1 MSGGPDAVVIG
12 GGAIG
17 TAAALELAER
27 GASVTLLE
35 RGGDLGWGCSAGNA
49 GLICP
54 SHAAPLASPA
64 ALRDGLRW
72 MGKADSPFYLRP
84 RASVLPWLA
93 RFVSAATPSRA
104 AASALVIREL
114 STMSLGLHADLAGRG
129 LDTGL
134 ERRGVLNVY
143 GTEPAFA
150 AARREA
156 EEATRFGLRPE
167 VFEGGLARELEP
179 ALGGTP
185 AGVVY
190 YPDDAHCEPLGF
202 VKAVGA
208 AAADAGVRIR
218 TRVEALGLR
227 RRNGRIDA
235 VVTTSG
241 DVRAGLVVLAA
252 GAWSPGLARGV
263 GLPLPVEGG
272 KGYHVDLEPGPGD
285 PRIPLWFQ
293 ETRVIA
299 TPLRGRLRLAGTL
312 ELAGL
317 DLGVDPR
324 RVNAVLRAG
333 RAGVAG
339 LADRAVVEVW
349 RGLRPCSPDGL
360 PIVGRSE
367 RLENLVLATGHGMM
381 GLTLAP
387 ITARLVGEIVSGTP
401 PSVPLEP
408 LSPDRF

>member
-12 GGAIG
+12 GGAVG

-114 STMSLGLHADLAGRG
+114 STMSLGLHADLADRG

-167 VFEGGLARELEP
+167 VFEGSLARELEP